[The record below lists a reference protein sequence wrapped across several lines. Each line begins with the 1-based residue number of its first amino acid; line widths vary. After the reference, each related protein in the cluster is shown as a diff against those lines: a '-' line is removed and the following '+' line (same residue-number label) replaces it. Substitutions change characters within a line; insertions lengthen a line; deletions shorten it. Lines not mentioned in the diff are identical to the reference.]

1 MGYWEFLLQQEGDN
15 SWIEIPT
22 AVVGIAEGNYKM
34 VGKGDRP
41 NSSVE
46 VRLSY
51 QSRENPLLARSRKR
65 LRQTNAD
72 GLVVILP
79 PTNLTPGVWHLAC
92 YDPLNSNLLS
102 TLELQ
107 VLPAT
112 EPELSTFDL
121 PVGTQFQ
128 LILDHHT
135 FVRTKADRLTIS
147 GTIESNRTLEGV
159 LPLTLSYELSDPQTA
174 QILYQYEQKLSLERF
189 PFSFTSHLQ
198 LGKESASYLILGEA
212 ILSTGTT
219 ILVRQPFSITADV
232 NQMLEAVRIPEFSQ
246 LLTKGKPTSSPT
258 LLQVKPCEPIEEFPL
273 SSGQVLPPK
282 IIRTYDPKDPKLPK
296 LPPIDQS
303 EIIDSDSQ
311 TPENP
316 DTEELEPILA
326 IQTKSDP
333 KETLLKNT
341 SDKDNSAEQSLNLLK
356 TETRFWSH
364 LNSLVADSK
373 TVISNQ

>member
-1 MGYWEFLLQQEGDN
+1 MGCWEFLLQQENDN
-15 SWIEIPT
+15 SWIGIPA
-22 AVVGIAEGNYKM
+22 AVVEIAEGNYKM

-51 QSRENPLLARSRKR
+51 QSRENPSLARSRRR
-65 LRQTNAD
+65 LRQTNAE

-79 PTNLTPGVWHLAC
+79 PTNLTPGVWRLAC

-102 TLELQ
+102 ALELQ
-107 VLPAT
+107 VLPAASS
-112 EPELSTFDL
+112 EIRNFEL

-135 FVRTKADRLTIS
+135 FVRTNADRLTVS
-147 GTIESNRTLEGV
+147 GTIESNLDLEGV
-159 LPLTLSYELSDPQTA
+159 LPLILSYELSDPQTA
-174 QILYQYEQKLSLERF
+174 QILYQYEQKLFPEGF

-198 LGKESASYLILGEA
+198 LGKDSASYLFLGEA

-219 ILVRQPFSITADV
+219 ILVRQPFSITADAS
-232 NQMLEAVRIPEFSQ
+232 QMLEAVRLPEFSQ

-282 IIRTYDPKDPKLPK
+282 ITRTHQLKNPKLPK
-296 LPPIDQS
+296 LPPLDQS
-303 EIIDSDSQ
+303 EIIDSEPQRS
-311 TPENP
+311 ENSAS
-316 DTEELEPILA
+316 EELEPILA
-326 IQTKSDP
+326 IQTKPDP
-333 KETLLKNT
+333 EETLLKNT
-341 SDKDNSAEQSLNLLK
+341 ADKDNSAEQSLNLLK
-356 TETRFWSH
+356 TESRFWSH
-364 LNSLVADSK
+364 LNSLVTESK
-373 TVISNQ
+373 